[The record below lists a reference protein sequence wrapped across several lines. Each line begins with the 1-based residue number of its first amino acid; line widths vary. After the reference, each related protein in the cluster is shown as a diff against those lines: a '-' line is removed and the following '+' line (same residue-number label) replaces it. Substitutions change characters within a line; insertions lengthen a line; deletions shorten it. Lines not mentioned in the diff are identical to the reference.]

1 MSGPMMGMDVQGVRS
16 LAQLMNQ
23 RADEIQQFAAQLTQS
38 LDGAQWVGPD
48 REQFVADWK
57 SHHMA
62 SIHAVVEALKHAA
75 QMASQ
80 NAQQQED
87 ASRG

>member
-1 MSGPMMGMDVQGVRS
+1 MSGPMMAWTSRC
-16 LAQLMNQ
+16 AQPG
-23 RADEIQQFAAQLTQS
+23 AVDESAGGWIRQIAAQLTQS

-62 SIHAVVEALKHAA
+62 SIHAVVEALKHA

-80 NAQQQED
+80 NAQQRED